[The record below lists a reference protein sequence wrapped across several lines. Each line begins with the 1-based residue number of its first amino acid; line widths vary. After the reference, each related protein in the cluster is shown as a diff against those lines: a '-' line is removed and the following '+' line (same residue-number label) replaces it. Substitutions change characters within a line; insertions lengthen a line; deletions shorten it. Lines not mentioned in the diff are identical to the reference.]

1 MTYAEIVTERTYCL
15 GLLQAQG
22 NANVPTSAV
31 PSYLRCQAINAD
43 KAQHAW
49 LARAYRF
56 AAKCVGEGD
65 WTSAWQALNFA
76 TN

>member
-1 MTYAEIVTERTYCL
+1 MTYAEVIAKRTYCL
-15 GLLQAQG
+15 TLLDARG
-22 NANVPTSAV
+22 NRNVPAEAV
-31 PSYLRCQAINAD
+31 PSYMRCQAIDAD
-43 KAQHAW
+43 KAGHQW

-65 WTSAWQALNFA
+65 WASAWQALNYT